1 MEKDD
6 KKPNSIDKMFN
17 IFKSEKNSKWILYVG
32 FIGIAAILL
41 STFFGNSDSGEPV
54 VHQVYQPS
62 GKQVYTQML
71 EERVAQIVSEI
82 TGGEA
87 TVMITLQSS
96 TENIFAE
103 EIRQSDDATAN
114 QHGDAT
120 RTQLEQRFII
130 VNTPQGGQTAL
141 LVTELAPLV
150 RGVVVVAPGADNPET
165 NRRITNAVMTAL
177 DITSRRVSVTAP
189 IDQ

>member
-1 MEKDD
+1 MEKKTNGLD
-6 KKPNSIDKMFN
+6 KLFN
-17 IFKSEKNSKWILYVG
+17 IFKSEKNSKWILYIG

-41 STFFGNSDSGEPV
+41 STFFSSNDSSEPAI
-54 VHQVYQPS
+54 HQTYQPS
-62 GKQVYTQML
+62 GKQVYTELL

-82 TGGEA
+82 TGSEA

-103 EIRQSDDATAN
+103 ELRQSDDITAN

-130 VNTPQGGQTAL
+130 VNSPQGGQTAL

-150 RGVVVVAPGADNPET
+150 RGVVVVAKGADNPEV

-177 DITSRRVSVTAP
+177 DITSRRVSVTSP
-189 IDQ
+189 IG